1 MKQFLLIAI
10 SFLVFSCKKANSP
23 ADENVLYYEQPQPIH
38 DAELTQIPLKFRGV
52 FVNSDSVHL
61 TISEKMILREF
72 DRKFRIHKTEL
83 DSLKQ
88 EFDFKNDKYFF
99 KGDNRAFIA
108 KNIGDSIEFVH
119 TEIDTVFIFSKTQK
133 AKRFNGKL
141 VLNYKD
147 SLYWAVNTID
157 LAKNVLYWKT
167 LGTKDDVRRM
177 DSLTQVKSIPIDSL
191 TYLAKPT
198 RNEFKTFI
206 NLKRLQSDEVFKKS
220 NK

>member
-1 MKQFLLIAI
+1 M

-38 DAELTQIPLKFRGV
+38 DAELSQIPLKFRGV
-52 FVNSDSVHL
+52 FVNSDFVYL
-61 TISEKMILREF
+61 TISGKMILREF

-88 EFDFKNDKYFF
+88 EFDFRNNKYFF
-99 KGDNRAFIA
+99 KGDHRAFA
-108 KNIGDSIEFVH
+108 SKNIGDSIEFVH
-119 TEIDTVFIFSKTQK
+119 TELDTVFVFSNTQK

-157 LAKNVLYWKT
+157 LAKNVLHWKT
-167 LGTKDDVRRM
+167 MGTKDDVRRM
-177 DSLTQVKSIPIDSL
+177 DSLTQRKSILIDSL
-191 TYLAKPT
+191 TYLSKPT

-206 NLKRLQSDEVFKKS
+206 NLKRLQSDEEFKKL

>member
-10 SFLVFSCKKANSP
+10 SLLVFSCKKANFP

-38 DAELTQIPLKFRGV
+38 DAELSQIPFKFRGS

-61 TISEKMILREF
+61 MISEKMIRREF
-72 DRKFRIHKTEL
+72 DRKFKIHKTQL

-99 KGDNRAFIA
+99 KGDDRAFIA
-108 KNIGDSIEFVH
+108 KSIGDSIEFIH
-119 TEIDTVFIFSKTQK
+119 TEIDTVFVFSNTQK

-157 LAKNVLYWKT
+157 LAKNVLHWKT
-167 LGTKDDVRRM
+167 LGTQDDVRRM
-177 DSLTQVKSIPIDSL
+177 DSLTQRKSILIDSL
-191 TYLAKPT
+191 TYLSKPT

-206 NLKRLQSDEVFKKS
+206 NLKRLQSDEVFEKIK
-220 NK
+220 

>member
-1 MKQFLLIAI
+1 M

-38 DAELTQIPLKFRGV
+38 DAELSQIPLKFRGV
-52 FVNSDSVHL
+52 FVNSDSVYL
-61 TISEKMILREF
+61 TISGKMILREF

-88 EFDFKNDKYFF
+88 EFDMKNDKYFF
-99 KGDNRAFIA
+99 KGDHRAFVS
-108 KNIGDSIEFVH
+108 KNIGDSIEFMH
-119 TEIDTVFIFSKTQK
+119 TELDTVFVFSNTQK

-157 LAKNVLYWKT
+157 LTKNVLHWKT
-167 LGTKDDVRRM
+167 MGTKDDVRRM
-177 DSLTQVKSIPIDSL
+177 DSLTQRKSILINSL
-191 TYLAKPT
+191 TYLSKPT

-206 NLKRLQSDEVFKKS
+206 NLKRLQSDEEFKKS

>member
-1 MKQFLLIAI
+1 M
-10 SFLVFSCKKANSP
+10 SFLVFSCKKVNSP
-23 ADENVLYYEQPQPIH
+23 AAENVLYYEQPQPIH
-38 DAELTQIPLKFRGV
+38 DAELTQIPFKFRGV
-52 FVNSDSVHL
+52 FENSDSVHL

-88 EFDFKNDKYFF
+88 EFDLKNDKYFF
-99 KGDNRAFIA
+99 KDDNRAFIS
-108 KNIGDSIEFVH
+108 KNIGDSIEFMH
-119 TEIDTVFIFSKTQK
+119 TEMDTVFVFSNTQK

-157 LAKNVLYWKT
+157 LAKNVLHWKT
-167 LGTKDDVRRM
+167 MGTKDDVRRM
-177 DSLTQVKSIPIDSL
+177 DSITQRKSMYIDSL

-206 NLKRLQSDEVFKKS
+206 NLKRLQSDEEFKKS